1 MTGMA
6 FTQALTDSPTDHI
19 SPQHA
24 RVLWHAFTQRV
35 EPFVRIMYEL
45 TRNQLRARSI
55 DVELQASLST
65 SEKALVAAVHLASI
79 NSLTNE
85 DCQSDLAAATTL
97 DPSRQVPRSVR
108 DRFTAHKPVLHNQ
121 AEHHQGYHHLYCR

>member
-1 MTGMA
+1 
-6 FTQALTDSPTDHI
+6 
-19 SPQHA
+19 
-24 RVLWHAFTQRV
+24 
-35 EPFVRIMYEL
+35 MYEL

-108 DRFTAHKPVLHNQ
+108 DRFTAHKSVLHNQ